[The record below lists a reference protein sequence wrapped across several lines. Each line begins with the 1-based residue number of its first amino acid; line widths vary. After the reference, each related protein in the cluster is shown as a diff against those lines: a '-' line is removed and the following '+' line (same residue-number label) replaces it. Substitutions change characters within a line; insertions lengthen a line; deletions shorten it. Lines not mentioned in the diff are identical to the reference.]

1 MGKGKKLE
9 KFLNKLEASEDQ
21 KKAFEEVFGNFKD
34 VEDSLS
40 AISEDS
46 PSEAMSSRILRNKRK
61 GFFVTLDDCGGTP
74 SGAWHLS

>member
-1 MGKGKKLE
+1 LHRNGARKKLE

-40 AISEDS
+40 AYIRRFT
-46 PSEAMSSRILRNKRK
+46 SEAMSSRILRK
-61 GFFVTLDDCGGTP
+61 
-74 SGAWHLS
+74 